1 MMIGFIF
8 LFMGRLAG
16 DPLTHDLWSL
26 IDSLTGV
33 IRLIKQTFSI
43 HVTAPGCFFIKYY
56 IKVYEIRGIV

>member
-1 MMIGFIF
+1 MIGFIF

-16 DPLTHDLWSL
+16 DPLSHDLWSL

-43 HVTAPGCFFIKYY
+43 DSCYRSWLLFYKILYKN
-56 IKVYEIRGIV
+56 I